1 MFFCKSKEKKTL
13 EPASSTAVEKLLLEN
28 EALYGEIS
36 QLKTLLEQARE
47 KISWFEEQVKL
58 ARQQR
63 FGKSSEALSSIQTE
77 IIFNVL
83 EDLHLLKKDVTSSK
97 QKIKSDEP
105 RKKVDRKIDTS
116 LFPRR
121 QEMHDLIEAEKTC
134 CGKPMHKVR
143 DDISEQFETIKQVYV
158 VEHIHPQYACRTCE
172 TIKSAKKPASVVPK
186 SMAGA
191 SLISDVII
199 GKYEHHL
206 PLYRQSKI
214 FKSTGVDVDDNTLG
228 NWVMQAG
235 EGLRVMDDAL
245 YEEISLS
252 RYAQVDETPVKVL
265 KPEKKAYMW
274 TYLAPLQDTQLIRFR
289 FDLTRSSQ
297 VVEADLKNFTG
308 LLQTDAYNGY
318 NEMRK
323 KSDVTAF
330 GCMAHSRRKF
340 AEIVKISQ
348 KPGKA
353 HEALEYFAALYAIEQ
368 NAREQKLNFDER
380 KVLREKE
387 ASLVLKTFH
396 SWLEDSKRKVPP
408 QSKIGNAIEYA
419 LKQWPFLIRYIN
431 YGEVEI
437 DNNWVE
443 NQIRPF
449 ALGRGNWLFVA
460 HEESAQIAALYYSL
474 IQSAKM
480 NHLNPRIYMHYLLTK
495 VHDLRRK
502 EIFARDLLP
511 NRIDKNL
518 LNQFAEEEFKKAQ
531 KLFLPQL
538 PI

>member
-1 MFFCKSKEKKTL
+1 MEIGSL
-13 EPASSTAVEKLLLEN
+13 SAVEKLLLEIG
-28 EALYGEIS
+28 ALHDENS
-36 QLKTLLEQARE
+36 QLKILLEQAQE
-47 KISWFEEQVKL
+47 KISWFEEQVKI

-63 FGKSSEALSSIQTE
+63 FGKSSETLSSLQAE

-83 EDLHLLKKDVTSSK
+83 EDLHLLKKDPVSSK
-97 QKIKSDEP
+97 QKIKSDESR
-105 RKKVDRKIDTS
+105 RKVGRKIDTS

-121 QEMHDLIEAEKTC
+121 QEMHDLIEAEKVC
-134 CGKPMHKVR
+134 CGKPMHKIR
-143 DDISEQFETIKQVYV
+143 TDISEQVETIKQVYV
-158 VEHIHPQYACRTCE
+158 VEHIHPQYACRICE
-172 TIKSAKKPASVVPK
+172 TIKSSKKQASVVPK

-191 SLISDVII
+191 SLITDVII

-214 FKSTGVDVDDNTLG
+214 FKSLGVNIDDNTLS
-228 NWVMQAG
+228 NWAMQAG
-235 EGLRVMDDAL
+235 EGLRIMDEAL
-245 YEEISLS
+245 CEEIRLA

-274 TYLAPLQDTQLIRFR
+274 AYLAPLHDTQLIRFR
-289 FDLTRSSQ
+289 FDLTRSSR
-297 VVEADLKNFTG
+297 VVETDLQNFES
-308 LLQTDAYNGY
+308 LLQTDAYSGY
-318 NEMRK
+318 NEIRK
-323 KSDVTAF
+323 RPEIIPF

-340 AEIVKISQ
+340 AEIVKIAQ

-353 HEALEYFAALYAIEQ
+353 HEALEYFAALYAIENQ
-368 NAREQKLNFDER
+368 AREQKLRFSER
-380 KVLREKE
+380 KALREKAAIPILE
-387 ASLVLKTFH
+387 KFH
-396 SWLEDSKRKVPP
+396 SWLLESRRKVPP

-419 LKQWPFLIRYIN
+419 LKQWPFLIRYID

-449 ALGRGNWLFVA
+449 ALGRRNWLFVA

-480 NHLNPRIYMHYLLTK
+480 NHLNPRTYMHYLLTK
-495 VHDLRRK
+495 VHALRKK
-502 EIFARDLLP
+502 EICARELLP
-511 NRIDKNL
+511 NRIDQNALK
-518 LNQFAEEEFKKAQ
+518 QFAEEEFKKAQ
-531 KLFLPQL
+531 EVFLPQL